1 MIYFNKKIYHNEKMN
16 LKEFCEK
23 LDIDYDNVLLK
34 FGNNEILYKH
44 YIKKFL
50 EDETYYELEKSWN
63 VKNYDEVEKSAHTLK
78 GVSANLGINRLFELT
93 SKIVQAV
100 RMETYDNMEET
111 YKKLEEEYRLTKE
124 MINELD

>member
-34 FGNNEILYKH
+34 FGNNEILYKRFL
-44 YIKKFL
+44 KKFL

-93 SKIVQAV
+93 NKIVQAV

>member
-34 FGNNEILYKH
+34 FGNNEILYKRFL
-44 YIKKFL
+44 KKFL

-63 VKNYDEVEKSAHTLK
+63 VKNYDELEKSAHTLK

>member
-34 FGNNEILYKH
+34 FGNNEILYKRFL
-44 YIKKFL
+44 KKFL